1 MATMG
6 KPGNNQYSVQCVEHA
21 LDLLE
26 LYHGNH
32 AELGVSTL
40 SRMMMLSRNKVF
52 RLLSTLKSRNY
63 IEQNTHTEKYRL
75 GAKTLELR
83 QSFVRHMRRFDSVRS
98 LLKIMA
104 GECNETVCYTVL
116 DNGNVLTLDKI
127 ESRHVY
133 RAAPEVGK
141 LLPSY
146 CTAAGK
152 IMLAQLAV
160 AVQEHYLSTQR
171 FERYTLQ
178 TITDIDL
185 VRSEL
190 RESARKG
197 YAVARDELCQGMSS
211 VASVIRDHTLGTVG
225 AVTLVCPSVRLTEER
240 LSGQIVPLLLGI
252 TAGISGR
259 LGYWS
264 GDDEEELGVA
274 QNDVL
279 KRLTKNK

>member
-1 MATMG
+1 MGTMG
-6 KPGNNQYSVQCVEHA
+6 KNGKNDYSVQCVEHA

-26 LYHGNH
+26 LYNGNQ
-32 AELGVSTL
+32 AEFGVSTL
-40 SRMMMLSRNKVF
+40 SRMMMLSGNKVF

-63 IEQNTHTEKYRL
+63 IEQNTQTENYRL

-83 QSFVRHMRRFDSVRS
+83 QSFVRHMKRLDSVRS
-98 LLKIMA
+98 LLEVMA
-104 GECNETVCYTVL
+104 EECNETVCYTVL
-116 DNGNVLTLDKI
+116 DNFNVLTLDKI

-133 RAAPEVGK
+133 RASPEVGNM
-141 LLPSY
+141 LPSY

-152 IMLAQLAV
+152 IMLAHLADT
-160 AVQEHYLSTQR
+160 VQDHYLSTQR
-171 FERYTLQ
+171 FERYTHQ

-185 VRSEL
+185 LRKEL

-197 YAVARDELCQGMSS
+197 YAVARDELNQGMSS
-211 VASVIRDHTLGTVG
+211 VASVIRDHTLRTVG

-264 GDDEEELGVA
+264 GDYDEELGA
-274 QNDVL
+274 SQNSVL
-279 KRLTKNK
+279 KCLTRNR